1 MSCAGIALKTSI
13 CFQGH
18 VVDRSVYLH
27 YLDAARPVGHELI
40 LAHLFWGYCS
50 NLDSQADKGIHLAA
64 NPFSDSVQVS
74 EANSVWSKY
83 VCCLISKILQA

>member
-1 MSCAGIALKTSI
+1 MSCSGIALKTSI

-27 YLDAARPVGHELI
+27 YLDAAQPVGPELI

-50 NLDSQADKGIHLAA
+50 NLVSKADKGIHLAA
-64 NPFSDSVQVS
+64 NPFSDLDQVS
-74 EANSVWSKY
+74 ETNPVRSK
-83 VCCLISKILQA
+83 